1 MGIEN
6 PVRNGCWYLDRAGR
20 SHNFRNPRTANFL
33 LAISMEV
40 ESDMKQILISR
51 FQIAKDVIT
60 SEAEFKKDLG
70 LDSLDVMEL
79 VIELENVFNI
89 HIADEDA
96 ASILTFG
103 DAVTCVQAGIRP

>member
-1 MGIEN
+1 
-6 PVRNGCWYLDRAGR
+6 
-20 SHNFRNPRTANFL
+20 
-33 LAISMEV
+33 MEV
-40 ESDMKQILISR
+40 ESDMKQILINR

-79 VIELENVFNI
+79 VIELENAFNI

>member
-1 MGIEN
+1 
-6 PVRNGCWYLDRAGR
+6 
-20 SHNFRNPRTANFL
+20 
-33 LAISMEV
+33 MEV
-40 ESDMKQILISR
+40 ESDMKQILINR

-79 VIELENVFNI
+79 VIELENAFNI

-103 DAVTCVQAGIRP
+103 DAVTCVQAGIRPQSVFVLLYCKWFRLGYENALTETFPTHTN